1 MQIVRAAILVFPVS
15 WKPAGI
21 CALTMPDQ
29 AELNLGVHIS
39 DCKGEQFV
47 LAALRRHQLVRE
59 LLHQRRAGC
68 VEPLA
73 VEDRQALG
81 VAGLKMAQAP
91 VGVRTC
97 SAIS

>member
-1 MQIVRAAILVFPVS
+1 
-15 WKPAGI
+15 
-21 CALTMPDQ
+21 MPDQ
-29 AELNLGVHIS
+29 AELNLGVRIFN
-39 DCKGEQFV
+39 CIGEPFV

-73 VEDRQALG
+73 VEDLQALG
-81 VAGLKMAQAP
+81 AAGLKLAQAP